1 MTLDAQIL
9 RLLTI
14 IPGGT
19 AEAIA
24 EDLTSLSGALV
35 TQCAVQER
43 LHALDD
49 AGRVI
54 MRNGFYRL
62 SEAERARA

>member
-1 MTLDAQIL
+1 MSLDTQIL

-19 AEAIA
+19 AESIA
-24 EDLTSLSGALV
+24 DDLTSLSGAVV
-35 TQCAVQER
+35 TERAVQAE

-49 AGRVI
+49 AGRVL

-62 SEAERARA
+62 SERERAGV

>member
-1 MTLDAQIL
+1 MSLDTQIL

-19 AEAIA
+19 AESIA
-24 EDLTSLSGALV
+24 DDLTSLSGALV
-35 TQCAVQER
+35 TERAVQTE

-49 AGRVI
+49 AGRVL
-54 MRNGFYRL
+54 MRNGFYRI
-62 SEAERARA
+62 SEAERART

>member
-1 MTLDAQIL
+1 MSLDTQIL
-9 RLLTI
+9 HLLTI

-19 AEAIA
+19 AEDIA
-24 EDLTSLSGALV
+24 DDLTSLSAELV
-35 TQCAVQER
+35 TQRAVQDR

-49 AGRVI
+49 AGRVL

-62 SEAERARA
+62 SEAERART

>member
-1 MTLDAQIL
+1 MTLDTQIL

-14 IPGGT
+14 TPGGT
-19 AEAIA
+19 AESIA

-35 TQCAVQER
+35 TRCAVQDE

-49 AGRVI
+49 AGRVL
-54 MRNGFYRL
+54 MRNGFYRI
-62 SEAERARA
+62 SEAERAKA

>member
-1 MTLDAQIL
+1 MSLDAQIL
-9 RLLTI
+9 RLLAI

-35 TQCAVQER
+35 TQRAVQAE

-49 AGRVI
+49 AGRVL

-62 SEAERARA
+62 SEAERART

>member
-1 MTLDAQIL
+1 MSLDTQIL

-19 AEAIA
+19 AESIA
-24 EDLTSLSGALV
+24 DDLTSLSGAVV
-35 TQCAVQER
+35 TERAVQDE

-49 AGRVI
+49 AGRVL

-62 SEAERARA
+62 SESERQKA